1 MAGNST
7 NSPAWA
13 QSIETPDGHASRA
26 PARTAS
32 IRGAG
37 PWPRR
42 ARGGRRESPSE
53 DTMTHTLWWLIGVPS
68 AFRASAISFTDLS
81 RARIAS
87 TLSRRLAVLRGPLGP
102 GLEETKNWILP
113 ARRSVVIW
121 YIVAF
126 EYPKRAPATSA
137 GSPSTR

>member
-42 ARGGRRESPSE
+42 ARGGRRERPSE
-53 DTMTHTLWWLIGVPS
+53 DTLTHTLSWLIVGPS

-87 TLSRRLAVLRGPLGP
+87 TLFRRLAVFPGPLRP
-102 GLEETKNWILP
+102 GLDETKD
-113 ARRSVVIW
+113 
-121 YIVAF
+121 
-126 EYPKRAPATSA
+126 
-137 GSPSTR
+137 